1 MSPLSLRPLPSYGL
15 GFPAPVLVLAEISA
29 PLRSD
34 SVCLPSLGGSAL
46 PCDLSFLMDLT
57 RVANV
62 KFVRLFSC
70 RVGGSDDFQVPC
82 ILPLETE
89 ACLIFVFD
97 RACVAGG
104 EGGSTIIVNTAICV
118 SDPLPPVDQVPSGS
132 TVIRNA
138 Y

>member
-97 RACVAGG
+97 RVCVGAGG
-104 EGGSTIIVNTAICV
+104 VHYYFQYCDLRI
-118 SDPLPPVDQVPSGS
+118 
-132 TVIRNA
+132 
-138 Y
+138 

>member
-1 MSPLSLRPLPSYGL
+1 
-15 GFPAPVLVLAEISA
+15 
-29 PLRSD
+29 
-34 SVCLPSLGGSAL
+34 
-46 PCDLSFLMDLT
+46 MDLT

-118 SDPLPPVDQVPSGS
+118 SDPLPPVDQVLSGS